1 MPGRECLTGPYLHYR
16 LLLLALITD
25 WSFFFRLSEPER
37 PVCCFKLNF
46 EMVSLVTDGRKSKLR
61 HLFYGASLQRKENCT
76 TERCTSNDQWAAV
89 CGSRHLGQ
97 DVKVIH
103 RQLSVSLGLPLFNQL
118 DNSGWQGSS
127 AKYRLLAGHCCHGT
141 GTSSAVGRPSGKK
154 QAKLKLQATK
164 LGQNPSNI
172 SRD

>member
-61 HLFYGASLQRKENCT
+61 HLFYGASLQRKKKIAPQRGALQIISEQQCVDRVT
-76 TERCTSNDQWAAV
+76 LV
-89 CGSRHLGQ
+89 
-97 DVKVIH
+97 
-103 RQLSVSLGLPLFNQL
+103 
-118 DNSGWQGSS
+118 
-127 AKYRLLAGHCCHGT
+127 RL
-141 GTSSAVGRPSGKK
+141 
-154 QAKLKLQATK
+154 
-164 LGQNPSNI
+164 
-172 SRD
+172 